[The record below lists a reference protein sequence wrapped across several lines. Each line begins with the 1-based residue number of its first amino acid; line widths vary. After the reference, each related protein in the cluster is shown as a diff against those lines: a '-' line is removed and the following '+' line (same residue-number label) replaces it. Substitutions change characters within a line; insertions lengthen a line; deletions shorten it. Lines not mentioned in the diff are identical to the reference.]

1 MEARTLYSHQD
12 GECAGES
19 NEAASGVALAYEVGR
34 VSPRWS
40 AWGYYIWS
48 GCHGKGVCSVDSL
61 DNWTIVAGLVRELLL
76 FQRPVWSD
84 AY

>member
-1 MEARTLYSHQD
+1 MEARALYSHQD

-61 DNWTIVAGLVRELLL
+61 DNWTIVGSGAAAVSMAGVE
-76 FQRPVWSD
+76 
-84 AY
+84 